1 VNYMAT
7 IYSDEQ
13 NKVFVDCIEEY
24 RNWVDGET
32 AKETERLTKSFAKQL
47 IREEPLISDRG
58 YNGVAER
65 LVYFDNLLAGIEFPF
80 DYYLASTF
88 EKYFGLFPRKN
99 GSKEPNKWKTQHEGR
114 RE

>member
-1 VNYMAT
+1 MAT
-7 IYSDEQ
+7 IYSEEQ
-13 NKVFVDCIEEY
+13 NKVFVDCMEEY

-32 AKETERLTKSFAKQL
+32 ANETERLTKSFAKQL

-65 LVYFDNLLAGIEFPF
+65 LVYFDNLLAGVEFPF

-88 EKYFGLFPRKN
+88 EQYFGVLPRKN
-99 GSKEPNKWKTQHEGR
+99 GSKEPNKRKTQHEGR